1 MANIYDI
8 ELLNSIM
15 NPKTPRL
22 GLEPLYPNF
31 GAPMPM
37 EESDIAPEYGLNLI
51 GNDLPYLKELT
62 PMTDM
67 GATGIT
73 PQLAQSIMQQAQLPT
88 QFGTSVDNFQ
98 GFTDKED
105 FLGKTEQYE
114 TDKFGYRKEKNLLQK
129 LAEFIPFAGE
139 KSLGRAIIDQFP
151 KLSPE
156 AKNIRNFYGNQYGL
170 DSIGRVNSGI
180 MKNYNPVSGS
190 DFLNKITGGLVPARK
205 IGLASAIQKRISKIL
220 GRKIAQTDV
229 SRARVKE
236 LKDLRDREIRDR
248 YDFGESLSSIGKS
261 AFTGKGQ
268 AFEKQSGGSSGK
280 KGTSSE
286 RNYGG
291 R

>member
-114 TDKFGYRKEKNLLQK
+114 TDKFGYRKQSGIAKLFEFLGDFPTPFNLARRGLESLRGLNNRIQNSDFGQSDNF
-129 LAEFIPFAGE
+129 AEF
-139 KSLGRAIIDQFP
+139 L
-151 KLSPE
+151 
-156 AKNIRNFYGNQYGL
+156 
-170 DSIGRVNSGI
+170 
-180 MKNYNPVSGS
+180 
-190 DFLNKITGGLVPARK
+190 
-205 IGLASAIQKRISKIL
+205 KR
-220 GRKIAQTDV
+220 R
-229 SRARVKE
+229 
-236 LKDLRDREIRDR
+236 
-248 YDFGESLSSIGKS
+248 
-261 AFTGKGQ
+261 
-268 AFEKQSGGSSGK
+268 
-280 KGTSSE
+280 
-286 RNYGG
+286 
-291 R
+291 